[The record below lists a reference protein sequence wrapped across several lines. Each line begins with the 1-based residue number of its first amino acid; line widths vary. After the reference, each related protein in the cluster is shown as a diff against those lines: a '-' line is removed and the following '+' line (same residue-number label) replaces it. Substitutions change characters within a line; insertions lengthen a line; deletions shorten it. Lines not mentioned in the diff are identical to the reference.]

1 MGDRMHGPR
10 SEARRRPRGEV
21 RALILDS
28 PPMGKGHEPPRVGR
42 GWEPGSSR
50 QDGCVASWISA
61 FLLIGYLCAGK
72 PLELPFLSM
81 SLRHQPVAN
90 APSSGGHVMRHGVG
104 VVSGAFTGTQRP
116 SPRGQAGAEGTSDG
130 CGRNK
135 TWPRS
140 GPFVDRIRAPVF
152 FARAGFAERTRSVST
167 SDVSRLGQ
175 QGNHPVTS
183 SSPPCERDLIAVS
196 KLPRPRP

>member
-1 MGDRMHGPR
+1 VG
-10 SEARRRPRGEV
+10 ARER
-21 RALILDS
+21 
-28 PPMGKGHEPPRVGR
+28 
-42 GWEPGSSR
+42 R

-72 PLELPFLSM
+72 PLEPPFLSM

-104 VVSGAFTGTQRP
+104 VVSGAFTGTRRP

-135 TWPRS
+135 TCPRS

-152 FARAGFAERTRSVST
+152 LLALGLQSGQGRCPRPTCPGWARKAAT
-167 SDVSRLGQ
+167 Q
-175 QGNHPVTS
+175 
-183 SSPPCERDLIAVS
+183 
-196 KLPRPRP
+196 LPRLRRVGETLSLCLSYLGPDDNLTGCPRANQEGAM